1 MARIF
6 TYNQDESLNLNDKV
20 IGSNS
25 GDNVTK
31 NYTVE
36 SLLGVANSENF
47 IKQFDGIVFK
57 VQDYNNDSDQFG
69 IITTGTGA
77 YTNTNFSD
85 IQTIYLSE
93 KNFKEETVDKYIDV
107 LEGYDV
113 RITKKGDTNNFGIY
127 RVDTVEDVTGQNY
140 KKLTVTVQD
149 DSGQLE
155 KGAEYYISTL
165 GNNLKNLNS
174 FSVTS
179 LNDITSAGSGAIIT
193 DAERANVAL
202 IGDKVNY
209 TDVRDNLTSTES
221 TYPLSANQGKI
232 LKGYI
237 DAINTTLTSDNVDLD
252 SLQEV
257 VDYIEANKDTLDNL
271 SISNVAGLQ
280 TALDGKVDEVAGKG
294 LSANDF
300 TDALQTKLNN
310 IEANAEVNVQA
321 DWNETDSSAD
331 DFIQNKPT
339 DVTDLSTHN
348 VTELL
353 DITSA
358 GSGAIITS
366 AERTKLTGLAA
377 GAEANV
383 QSNWNETD
391 TNADSFIQNKPVIL
405 NQNTTLTISG
415 TANEIETTPSTAQ
428 DLSAN
433 RTFTIGLPNDV
444 TIGNDLTV
452 TNDATITADLSAD
465 NVTVDDILS
474 FTTSQSSAPSASNA
488 IYVEDKDS
496 TSILHFRYDSK
507 DLAIDD
513 VTENIPSGVT
523 SGGILAKVN
532 TTQFSIT
539 AGTGIINDLNKEDA
553 ATEPHPEIKH
563 ITWSA
568 QTLTCTGLDTNND
581 KQLNTWIY
589 IDATGTLNQQTSP
602 FTDAQ
607 YVNNIIIGSVIH
619 TSGTIDFVKTFPITA
634 YSNTAQMQEFIRIFG
649 PLKKSGHKVTAN
661 GANLKLDRA
670 AGTAF
675 AIGRN
680 YTSDPNNPSI
690 VSDSARTS
698 ALIHRYYAD
707 GSNGH
712 TLDSNDGAG
721 YAGIDP
727 TKYDDGD
734 GTLANVSSGHYSVQ
748 RLYYFPATPSIIVA
762 YYGKASY
769 NSMDTA
775 EKSYLQ
781 EDFTEADNT
790 ATQAIYLGALIV
802 KGSTTALN
810 NSSHAKILTAG
821 AFRSLAAVNLG
832 GVSAAQQLGDLSD
845 VNISAVAN
853 NHILKYNSTN
863 TRFENVSL
871 STDDITEGSTNLF
884 DQTVAFT
891 DGANIS
897 VTGTYPNFTIAS
909 SHPSITAA
917 SSADNSGLTYIQDIT
932 LDSNGHVTGLTS
944 QAIAT
949 AAITDGGTDLA
960 TADQIH
966 TFVTGQGY
974 ISGNESITLS
984 GDITGSGTT
993 AITTTIAANA
1003 IEGSMLNNNVISGQT
1018 ALTTGL
1024 ASTDEMLVSDAGN
1037 IKRMDV
1043 DVLKTYMQNNL
1054 TFTTNTDAD
1063 VTKAN
1068 LKTRLAE
1075 FDSTDTVYI
1084 GDSDD
1089 DTTVVIRGNLQVDGT
1104 TTTINSETLSTAEND
1119 LVLNNDATGTPTQD
1133 ASLQVERGTST
1144 NASILWDE
1152 SAGIW
1157 KSGLL
1162 GSEYKILTENDE
1174 GSGNGIDSDTLDGQ
1188 EGSYYL
1194 AYANFTGTPT
1204 IPSAANDATITLSAG
1219 TGLSGGGDFTTDQ
1232 SSNET
1237 ITFNLDFS
1245 ELSDMTSDISANT
1258 EFVLREGAAA
1268 WRKTANEI
1276 SLKHFRNDIAVTVS
1290 NSVYY
1295 IDGTQQADVT
1305 LQPGFKYRFTHPT
1318 SHPLRFSTDSSNNTA
1333 FTTGVTTSSTYTE
1346 ILVEQDTPKTL
1357 YYYCANHSNMGGT
1370 VYVGAGVRSIT
1381 AGTGLSGS
1389 SITESGT
1396 IALDI
1401 NSLTAETALQATDF
1415 FAFYDNSAA
1424 TIKKISRDN
1433 LKTELTVTAGA
1444 GLTLTSGTIDIDSDL
1459 RSDVTKIGYD
1469 TNGYYEITSADVHNW
1484 YSEQSSAAQLN
1495 MRLEADG
1502 DLLVRQDVVAYST
1515 VVASDESL
1523 KDNIVTIPD
1532 ALETVQKLRG
1542 VEFDWKYGAKEG
1554 QHDIGV
1560 VAQEVEK
1567 VIPHIVYSKKMID
1580 SDEKIKT
1587 VDYEKMT
1594 AVLIEA
1600 VKDLTNK
1607 VNNLE
1612 KQLAN
1617 GN

>member
-1 MARIF
+1 VWKKFSAITNIDKKMARIF
-6 TYNQDESLNLNDKV
+6 TYNQDDSLNLNDKV

-93 KNFKEETVDKYIDV
+93 KNFKKETVDKYIDV

-127 RVDTVEDVTGQNY
+127 RVDNVEDVAGQNY

-155 KGAEYYISTL
+155 KGVEYYISTL

-179 LNDITSAGSGAIIT
+179 LNDVTSAGSGAIIT
-193 DAERANVAL
+193 DAERALVATV
-202 IGDKVNY
+202 GDKVN
-209 TDVRDNLTSTES
+209 TSDVQDNLTSTVA
-221 TYPLSANQGKI
+221 TVPLSANQGRV

-237 DAINTTLTSDNVDLD
+237 DTINTTLTSDNVDLD

-271 SISNVAGLQ
+271 SISNIAGLQ

-321 DWNETDSSAD
+321 DWNETDTAAD

-339 DVTDLSTHN
+339 DLTDLSLHNVTDLSD
-348 VTELL
+348 V
-353 DITSA
+353 TSA

-366 AERTKLTGLAA
+366 AERTKLTNLDAN
-377 GAEANV
+377 AEQNV

-405 NQNTTLTISG
+405 DQNTTITIAG
-415 TANEIETTPSTAQ
+415 TPNEIETSPSSGGSPTPQ
-428 DLSAN
+428 DLTTN

-465 NVTVDDILS
+465 NVVVDDVLS

-488 IYVEDKDS
+488 IYVEDKDA

-513 VTENIPSGVT
+513 ITENIPSGVT
-523 SGGILAKVN
+523 SGGVLAKVN

-539 AGTGIINDLNKEDA
+539 AGTGIINDLNKESA

-634 YSNTAQMQEFIRIFG
+634 YSNTAQMQEFVRIFG

-675 AIGRN
+675 AVGRN

-698 ALIHRYYAD
+698 ALIHRYYDD

-721 YAGIDP
+721 YASIDP

-734 GTLANVSSGHYSVQ
+734 GTLANVPSGHFTAQ

-802 KGSTTALN
+802 KGSATALN
-810 NSSHAKILTAG
+810 VSADAKILTAG
-821 AFRSLAAVNLG
+821 VFRSLAAVNLG

-853 NHILKYNSTN
+853 NHFLKYNSTN
-863 TRFENVSL
+863 SRFENVALNS
-871 STDDITEGSTNLF
+871 DDITEGSTNLF
-884 DQTVAFT
+884 DQTVTFT
-891 DGANIS
+891 NGSNIS
-897 VTGTYPNFTIAS
+897 VTGTYPDFTIAS

-949 AAITDGGTDLA
+949 AAIADGGTDLA

-974 ISGNESITLS
+974 ITGNQTITLS
-984 GDITGSGTT
+984 GDLTGSGTT
-993 AITTTIAANA
+993 SIAATIASNA
-1003 IEGSMLNNNVISGQT
+1003 VEGSMLNNNVISGQT

-1024 ASTDEMLVSDAGN
+1024 ASTDEMLVSDAGT

-1043 DVLKTYMQNNL
+1043 DVLKTYMQSNL
-1054 TFTTNTDAD
+1054 TFTTNTDTD
-1063 VTKAN
+1063 VNKTN
-1068 LKTRLAE
+1068 LKARLAE

-1084 GDSDD
+1084 GDADD

-1119 LVLNNDATGTPTQD
+1119 LILNNDATGTPTQD

-1152 SAGIW
+1152 SAGKW
-1157 KSGLL
+1157 KVGLL
-1162 GSEYKILTENDE
+1162 GSESQILTVGDE
-1174 GSGNGIDSDTLDGQ
+1174 GSGNGLDADTLDGQ

-1204 IPSAANDATITLSAG
+1204 IPSAANDATITLTAG
-1219 TGLSGGGDFTTDQ
+1219 TGISGGGNFTTDQ
-1232 SSNET
+1232 SSAET
-1237 ITFNLDFS
+1237 ITFDLDFS
-1245 ELSDMTSDISANT
+1245 ELTDMTADISGTT
-1258 EFVLREGAAA
+1258 EFILQNGTTES
-1268 WRKTANEI
+1268 RKAANEI
-1276 SLKHFRNDIAVTVS
+1276 KLSAFNNDSGFTS
-1290 NSVYY
+1290 N
-1295 IDGTQQADVT
+1295 A
-1305 LQPGFKYRFTHPT
+1305 
-1318 SHPLRFSTDSSNNTA
+1318 
-1333 FTTGVTTSSTYTE
+1333 
-1346 ILVEQDTPKTL
+1346 
-1357 YYYCANHSNMGGT
+1357 GT
-1370 VYVGAGVRSIT
+1370 VTSVSG
-1381 AGTGLSGS
+1381 GTGLSGTITS
-1389 SITESGT
+1389 SGSLD
-1396 IALDI
+1396 LDI
-1401 NSLTAETALQATDF
+1401 NGLTAETALQATDF

-1433 LKTELTVTAGA
+1433 LKTELTITAGD
-1444 GLTLTSGTIDIDSDL
+1444 GLTLTSGTLDIDDDL
-1459 RSDVTKIGYD
+1459 RGDVSKIGYD
-1469 TNGYYEITSADVHNW
+1469 TNGYYEITSSDVHNW

-1502 DLLVRQDVVAYST
+1502 DLLTRGDVVAYST
-1515 VVASDESL
+1515 TVTSDISL
-1523 KDNIVTIPD
+1523 KDNVETIHD
-1532 ALETVQKLRG
+1532 ALDIVNKLRG
-1542 VEFDWKYGAKEG
+1542 VEFDWNHGPRKG
-1554 QHDIGV
+1554 HRDIGV
-1560 VAQEVEK
+1560 VAQEVEQ
-1567 VIPHIVYSKKMID
+1567 VLPQIVYSKTMID
-1580 SDEKIKT
+1580 EKEVKT
-1587 VDYEKMT
+1587 VDYEKLT